1 MDYRA
6 AVEISSDSLVLWLL
20 ISGFKQVEQ
29 VPNLFLCQ
37 AFLKTKCAECA
48 GSCGLAKKYKET
60 MAAACS
66 NWPPLIQ
73 ICCCPILKIPLD
85 PFGSCF
91 GVQKWR
97 IPLERNQTTGVTPV
111 VYF

>member
-20 ISGFKQVEQ
+20 IIGFKQVER

-73 ICCCPILKIPLD
+73 ICCCTILKIPLAHVLASKNGGY
-85 PFGSCF
+85 P
-91 GVQKWR
+91 
-97 IPLERNQTTGVTPV
+97 
-111 VYF
+111 